1 MIFSSALPLNLGSAS
16 SACIFIAEEEAE
28 EAEVK
33 LPIWAKNCIK
43 KLLFLPQ
50 S

>member
-28 EAEVK
+28 EKHVIKIK
-33 LPIWAKNCIK
+33 LSAIHSPHHPAT
-43 KLLFLPQ
+43 
-50 S
+50 